1 MRWCCWREEELTVWS
16 AVHCKEAFPFG
27 CPSWERRCWWMIVNY
42 VVYVGREDEG
52 FFWRHRRKTWWWK
65 EKVKHYVFFLCVW
78 GWGGCAQWCSPCDV
92 LFLDEELQLLGVE
105 IKEWKVSDG
114 GRDWDRRRKAKK
126 KKPEGGG
133 GGWYRVRRPLCL
145 SFFDV
150 FSLLPFLLFFLFYPL
165 VFLVFLVWV

>member
-1 MRWCCWREEELTVWS
+1 MDDCQLCSL
-16 AVHCKEAFPFG
+16 CGK
-27 CPSWERRCWWMIVNY
+27 RR
-42 VVYVGREDEG
+42 RG
-52 FFWRHRRKTWWWK
+52 FLLATPEKTWWWK
-65 EKVKHYVFFLCVW
+65 EKVKHYVFFFYVW

-165 VFLVFLVWV
+165 VFLVFLSGFSFRSLPFFFFFAHPFSGFL